1 MWFTPENLDNAPAF
15 FRNGFAAT
23 AHMRTNPP
31 LSLEGATFSGPVI
44 TQEMVP
50 AVGEDIMTPHGEAN
64 VTAVEAGRVRVRIKS
79 NERRDEDEAHYDY
92 HWVALADVNRIP
104 LSIRCAARVTS
115 LLYLTGACRSSSRRA
130 GLRGWTPWRARRA
143 AAATTTLL
151 IDRANFG
158 ESVS

>member
-1 MWFTPENLDNAPAF
+1 MAKRCTVPWYLLAISRQLRGNGNPAREDFSDPNNPPANVPAF
-15 FRNGFAAT
+15 VRNAMAAT

-79 NERRDEDEAHYDY
+79 NERSDEDEAHYDY
-92 HWVALADVNRIP
+92 HWVALADVKKIHVP
-104 LSIRCAARVTS
+104 LQV
-115 LLYLTGACRSSSRRA
+115 GDDDPA
-130 GLRGWTPWRARRA
+130 G
-143 AAATTTLL
+143 
-151 IDRANFG
+151 
-158 ESVS
+158 

>member
-1 MWFTPENLDNAPAF
+1 MPLGWFTPEDLDNAPAF

-79 NERRDEDEAHYDY
+79 NERSDEDEAHYDY
-92 HWVALADVNRIP
+92 HWVALADVKRIHVP
-104 LSIRCAARVTS
+104 LQVGDDDPA
-115 LLYLTGACRSSSRRA
+115 
-130 GLRGWTPWRARRA
+130 
-143 AAATTTLL
+143 
-151 IDRANFG
+151 D
-158 ESVS
+158 

>member
-64 VTAVEAGRVRVRIKS
+64 VTAVEAGRVHVRIKS
-79 NERRDEDEAHYDY
+79 NERSTDEVHYDY
-92 HWVALADVNRIP
+92 HWVALVDVKRIHVPLQVGDAVNTMRGSGHVLAVSDGRVQVQLTSGGTTWVDAMACSPGGGGDDDPAD
-104 LSIRCAARVTS
+104 
-115 LLYLTGACRSSSRRA
+115 
-130 GLRGWTPWRARRA
+130 
-143 AAATTTLL
+143 
-151 IDRANFG
+151 
-158 ESVS
+158 